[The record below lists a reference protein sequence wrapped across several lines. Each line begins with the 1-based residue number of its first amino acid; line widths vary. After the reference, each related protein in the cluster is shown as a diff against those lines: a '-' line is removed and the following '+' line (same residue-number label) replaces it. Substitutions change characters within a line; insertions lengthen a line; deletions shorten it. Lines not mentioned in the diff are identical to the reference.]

1 MSGGSRPRAGR
12 RARHRMT
19 EEVPVLDVRRL
30 HRDHLLDMGRAARV
44 SWSDGTAIELLASSR
59 SLNLAYSQRVQD
71 GAAAEVRC
79 EVLLTR
85 SPCRY
90 GGERPWFLCPE
101 CGNRVANLYLCGS
114 PACRKCHGLVYRTQR
129 ISELARLGMRVRKL
143 ELRWANGAPS
153 WYLQRPKGMQWTTWE
168 RRLATYIRAR
178 QSLDEAINTA
188 LMHLLGKD

>member
-1 MSGGSRPRAGR
+1 
-12 RARHRMT
+12 MT
-19 EEVPVLDVRRL
+19 EELPVLDVRRL
-30 HRDHLLDMGRAARV
+30 QRDHLLDMGRTAHV
-44 SWSDGTAIELLASSR
+44 SWSDGTALELLASSR
-59 SLNLAYSQRVQD
+59 SLTLAYRQHGQC
-71 GAAAEVRC
+71 GAAAVVRC

-101 CGNRVANLYLCGS
+101 CGNRVANLYLCRS

-153 WYLQRPKGMQWTTWE
+153 WDLQRPKGKWWATWE

-178 QSLDEAINTA
+178 QSLDQAINKA
-188 LMHLLGKD
+188 LSYLLGKD